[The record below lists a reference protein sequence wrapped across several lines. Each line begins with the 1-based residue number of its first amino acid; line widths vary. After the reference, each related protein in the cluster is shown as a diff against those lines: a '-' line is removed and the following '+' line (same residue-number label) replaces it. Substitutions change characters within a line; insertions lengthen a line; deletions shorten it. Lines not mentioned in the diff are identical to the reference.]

1 MSYTFSR
8 RDFLKY
14 SALTAVAVAGAG
26 LLTGCEIQDPNNPVI
41 KKLGYGTTLGTTGG
55 LLKSVDT
62 EGTTGV
68 FTFTVKN
75 NSDAPLP
82 MDPNESFV
90 VKVLDKD
97 GNSKWSNYFNLSIEA
112 VPGADGK
119 VPDILP
125 QLPVRTVGEYKVH
138 VPDYAGHAPNPE
150 DTLHPELRMTPSVQA
165 SSSNSP
171 IFTFQPAPLVRAF
184 LTLLL
189 GSLL

>member
-62 EGTTGV
+62 EGTDGV

-75 NSDAPLP
+75 NSDAPLRMTTP
-82 MDPNESFV
+82 IELFTV
-90 VKVLDKD
+90 EVLDAK
-97 GNSKWSNYFNLSIEA
+97 GNRKWNNYFNLTIEA
-112 VPGADGK
+112 VPGEDGNA
-119 VPDILP
+119 PDILP
-125 QLPVRTVGEYKVH
+125 ELPARTVGEYKVR
-138 VPDYAGHAPNPE
+138 VPFYASSAPGPE
-150 DTLHPELRMTPSVQA
+150 DTLEFTYTPNPAKSPGLRMTWKILGA
-165 SSSNSP
+165 D
-171 IFTFQPAPLVRAF
+171 LVK
-184 LTLLL
+184 
-189 GSLL
+189 

>member
-14 SALTAVAVAGAG
+14 SAMTAVAVAGAG

-75 NSDAPLP
+75 NSDAPLR
-82 MDPNESFV
+82 MTPNDIFT
-90 VKVLDKD
+90 VKVLDATGKTE
-97 GNSKWSNYFNLSIEA
+97 WSNYFNLSIKA
-112 VPGADGK
+112 VLGEDGK
-119 VPDILP
+119 APDILP
-125 QLPVRTVGEYKVH
+125 ELPPRTVGEYKVH

-150 DTLHPELRMTPSVQA
+150 DTLEFIYIPNPAKSPELRITWKIPGADLVK
-165 SSSNSP
+165 SNES
-171 IFTFQPAPLVRAF
+171 T
-184 LTLLL
+184 
-189 GSLL
+189 GK

>member
-55 LLKSVDT
+55 LLKSVNT
-62 EGTTGV
+62 EGTDGV

-75 NSDAPLP
+75 SSDAPLRMTP
-82 MDPNESFV
+82 PIELFTV
-90 VKVLDKD
+90 EVLDAK
-97 GNSKWSNYFNLSIEA
+97 GNRKWNNNFNLTIEA
-112 VPGADGK
+112 VLGEDGK
-119 VPDILP
+119 VPEILP

-150 DTLHPELRMTPSVQA
+150 DTLEFTFIPRPAKSPELRITWKIPGA
-165 SSSNSP
+165 D
-171 IFTFQPAPLVRAF
+171 LVKPNEG
-184 LTLLL
+184 T
-189 GSLL
+189 GK

>member
-62 EGTTGV
+62 EGTDGV

-82 MDPNESFV
+82 MTPNDIFT
-90 VKVLDKD
+90 VKVLDAK
-97 GNSKWSNYFNLSIEA
+97 GNRKWNNNFNLTIEA
-112 VPGADGK
+112 VPGKDGK
-119 VPDILP
+119 VPDILTN
-125 QLPVRTVGEYKVH
+125 LPPRTVGEYKVH
-138 VPDYAGHAPNPE
+138 VPDYARFAPNSE
-150 DTLHPELRMTPSVQA
+150 DTLEFTYIPLPAKSPELRMTWKIPGTDLVK
-165 SSSNSP
+165 SNES
-171 IFTFQPAPLVRAF
+171 T
-184 LTLLL
+184 
-189 GSLL
+189 GK

>member
-14 SALTAVAVAGAG
+14 SAMTAVAVAGAG

-62 EGTTGV
+62 EDTTGV

-75 NSDAPLP
+75 NSDAPLL
-82 MDPNESFV
+82 MDPKESFV

-112 VPGADGK
+112 VQGADGK

-125 QLPVRTVGEYKVH
+125 ELPVRTVGEYKVH
-138 VPDYAGHAPNPE
+138 VPDYAGYAPGPE
-150 DTLHPELRMTPSVQA
+150 DTLEFTYIPLPAKSPELRMTWKIPGA
-165 SSSNSP
+165 D
-171 IFTFQPAPLVRAF
+171 LVK
-184 LTLLL
+184 
-189 GSLL
+189 

>member
-14 SALTAVAVAGAG
+14 SAMTAVAVAGAG

-55 LLKSVDT
+55 LLESVDT
-62 EGTTGV
+62 EGTDGV

-75 NSDAPLP
+75 NSDAPLH
-82 MDPNESFV
+82 MATPNESFV

-97 GNSKWSNYFNLSIEA
+97 GNSRWNNLFNLSIEA

-125 QLPVRTVGEYKVH
+125 ELPVRTVGEYKVH

-150 DTLHPELRMTPSVQA
+150 DTLEFTFIPRPAKSPELRITWKILGA
-165 SSSNSP
+165 D
-171 IFTFQPAPLVRAF
+171 LVK
-184 LTLLL
+184 
-189 GSLL
+189 

>member
-14 SALTAVAVAGAG
+14 SAMTAVAVAGAG

-55 LLKSVDT
+55 LLKSVDLD
-62 EGTTGV
+62 GTAGV

-75 NSDAPLP
+75 NSDAPLH
-82 MDPNESFV
+82 MDPKESFV

-112 VPGADGK
+112 VLGEDGK
-119 VPDILP
+119 APDILP
-125 QLPVRTVGEYKVH
+125 ELPPRTVGEYKVH

-150 DTLHPELRMTPSVQA
+150 DTLEFIYIPNPAKSPQLRITWKILGA
-165 SSSNSP
+165 D
-171 IFTFQPAPLVRAF
+171 LVKSGEN
-184 LTLLL
+184 T
-189 GSLL
+189 GK

>member
-14 SALTAVAVAGAG
+14 SAMTAVAVAGAG
-26 LLTGCEIQDPNNPVI
+26 LLTGCEVQDPNNPVI

-62 EGTTGV
+62 EGTDGV

-82 MDPNESFV
+82 MTPYELFT
-90 VKVLDKD
+90 VKVLDAE
-97 GNSKWSNYFNLSIEA
+97 GNRKWNNNFDLTIEA

-119 VPDILP
+119 VPDILTN
-125 QLPVRTVGEYKVH
+125 LPPRTVGEYKVH
-138 VPDYAGHAPNPE
+138 VPDYARFAPGPE
-150 DTLHPELRMTPSVQA
+150 DTLEFTYTPNPAKSPELRMTWKILGA
-165 SSSNSP
+165 D
-171 IFTFQPAPLVRAF
+171 LVM
-184 LTLLL
+184 
-189 GSLL
+189 

>member
-14 SALTAVAVAGAG
+14 SAMTAVAVAGAG

-75 NSDAPLP
+75 NSDAPLR
-82 MDPNESFV
+82 MTPNDIFT
-90 VKVLDKD
+90 VKVLDATGKT
-97 GNSKWSNYFNLSIEA
+97 KWSNYFNLSIKA
-112 VPGADGK
+112 VLGEDGK
-119 VPDILP
+119 APDILP
-125 QLPVRTVGEYKVH
+125 ELPPRTVGEYKVH

-150 DTLHPELRMTPSVQA
+150 DTLEFIYIPNPAKSPELRITWKIPGADLVE
-165 SSSNSP
+165 SNES
-171 IFTFQPAPLVRAF
+171 T
-184 LTLLL
+184 
-189 GSLL
+189 GK

>member
-14 SALTAVAVAGAG
+14 SAMTAVAVAGAG

-62 EGTTGV
+62 EGTDGV

-75 NSDAPLP
+75 NSDAPLR
-82 MDPNESFV
+82 MTPNDIFT
-90 VKVLDKD
+90 VKVLDAK
-97 GNSKWSNYFNLSIEA
+97 GNRKWNNNFNLTIEA

-119 VPDILP
+119 APDILP
-125 QLPVRTVGEYKVH
+125 ELPPRTVGEYKVH
-138 VPDYAGHAPNPE
+138 VPDYAGYAPVPE
-150 DTLHPELRMTPSVQA
+150 DTLEFTYIPLPAKSPELRMTWKIPGA
-165 SSSNSP
+165 D
-171 IFTFQPAPLVRAF
+171 LVK
-184 LTLLL
+184 
-189 GSLL
+189 

>member
-14 SALTAVAVAGAG
+14 SAMTAVAVAGAG

-55 LLKSVDT
+55 LLKSVDLDVT
-62 EGTTGV
+62 AGV

-75 NSDAPLP
+75 NSDAPLH
-82 MDPNESFV
+82 MATPNERFV

-138 VPDYAGHAPNPE
+138 VPDYAGHAPNLE
-150 DTLHPELRMTPSVQA
+150 DTLEFTFIPRPAKSPELRMTWKILGA
-165 SSSNSP
+165 D
-171 IFTFQPAPLVRAF
+171 LVK
-184 LTLLL
+184 
-189 GSLL
+189 

>member
-14 SALTAVAVAGAG
+14 SAMTAVAVAGAG

-97 GNSKWSNYFNLSIEA
+97 GNSKGSNYFNLSIEA
-112 VPGADGK
+112 VPGADSK

-138 VPDYAGHAPNPE
+138 VPDYARFAPNSE
-150 DTLHPELRMTPSVQA
+150 DTLEFTYIPLPAKSPELRITWKILGA
-165 SSSNSP
+165 D
-171 IFTFQPAPLVRAF
+171 LVK
-184 LTLLL
+184 
-189 GSLL
+189 

>member
-14 SALTAVAVAGAG
+14 SAMTAVAVAGAG

-112 VPGADGK
+112 VLGADGK

-138 VPDYAGHAPNPE
+138 VPDYARFAPNSE
-150 DTLHPELRMTPSVQA
+150 DTLEFTYIPLPAKSPELRMTWKIPGA
-165 SSSNSP
+165 D
-171 IFTFQPAPLVRAF
+171 LVK
-184 LTLLL
+184 
-189 GSLL
+189 

>member
-14 SALTAVAVAGAG
+14 SAMTAVAVAGAG

-75 NSDAPLP
+75 NSDAPLR
-82 MDPNESFV
+82 MTPNDIFT
-90 VKVLDKD
+90 VKVLDATGKT
-97 GNSKWSNYFNLSIEA
+97 KWSNYFNLSIKA
-112 VPGADGK
+112 VLGEDGNT
-119 VPDILP
+119 PDILP
-125 QLPVRTVGEYKVH
+125 ELPPRTVGEYKVL
-138 VPDYAGHAPNPE
+138 VPLYASFAPNPE
-150 DTLHPELRMTPSVQA
+150 DTLEFTYIPNPAKSPELRITWKIPGADLVK
-165 SSSNSP
+165 SNES
-171 IFTFQPAPLVRAF
+171 T
-184 LTLLL
+184 
-189 GSLL
+189 GK

>member
-14 SALTAVAVAGAG
+14 SAMTAVAVAGAG

-62 EGTTGV
+62 EGTDGV

-75 NSDAPLP
+75 NSDAPLH
-82 MDPNESFV
+82 MDPKESFV

-112 VPGADGK
+112 VRGADGK
-119 VPDILP
+119 APDILP
-125 QLPVRTVGEYKVH
+125 ELPPRTVGEYKVH
-138 VPDYAGHAPNPE
+138 VPDYAGYAPGPE
-150 DTLHPELRMTPSVQA
+150 DTLEFTYIPNPAKSPELRMTWKILGA
-165 SSSNSP
+165 D
-171 IFTFQPAPLVRAF
+171 LVK
-184 LTLLL
+184 
-189 GSLL
+189 

>member
-62 EGTTGV
+62 EVTDGV

-75 NSDAPLP
+75 SSDAPLRMTP
-82 MDPNESFV
+82 PIELFTV
-90 VKVLDKD
+90 EVLDAK
-97 GNSKWSNYFNLSIEA
+97 GNRKWNNNFNLTIEA
-112 VPGADGK
+112 VLGEDGK
-119 VPDILP
+119 VPEILP
-125 QLPVRTVGEYKVH
+125 ELPPRTVGEYKVR
-138 VPDYAGHAPNPE
+138 VPLYASSAPGPE
-150 DTLHPELRMTPSVQA
+150 DTLKFTYTPNPAKSPELRMTWKIPGADRVK
-165 SSSNSP
+165 
-171 IFTFQPAPLVRAF
+171 
-184 LTLLL
+184 
-189 GSLL
+189 

>member
-62 EGTTGV
+62 EGTDGV

-75 NSDAPLP
+75 NSDVPLRMTP
-82 MDPNESFV
+82 PIELFTV
-90 VKVLDKD
+90 EVLDAK
-97 GNSKWSNYFNLSIEA
+97 GNRKWNNNFNLTIEA
-112 VPGADGK
+112 VPGEDGNA
-119 VPDILP
+119 PDILP
-125 QLPVRTVGEYKVH
+125 ELPARTVGEYKVR
-138 VPDYAGHAPNPE
+138 VPFYASSAPGPE
-150 DTLHPELRMTPSVQA
+150 DTLEFTYTPNPAKSPELRMTWKILGA
-165 SSSNSP
+165 D
-171 IFTFQPAPLVRAF
+171 LVK
-184 LTLLL
+184 
-189 GSLL
+189 

>member
-14 SALTAVAVAGAG
+14 SAMTAVAVAGAG

-75 NSDAPLP
+75 NSDAPLR
-82 MDPNESFV
+82 MTPNDIFT
-90 VKVLDKD
+90 VKVLDATGKT
-97 GNSKWSNYFNLSIEA
+97 KWSNYFNLSIKA
-112 VPGADGK
+112 VLGEDGK
-119 VPDILP
+119 APDILP
-125 QLPVRTVGEYKVH
+125 ELPPRTVGEYKVH
-138 VPDYAGHAPNPE
+138 VPDYAGHAPNLE
-150 DTLHPELRMTPSVQA
+150 ETLEFTFIPRPAKSPELRITWKIPGA
-165 SSSNSP
+165 D
-171 IFTFQPAPLVRAF
+171 LVK
-184 LTLLL
+184 
-189 GSLL
+189 

>member
-14 SALTAVAVAGAG
+14 SAMTAVAVAGAG

-75 NSDAPLP
+75 NSDAPLR
-82 MDPNESFV
+82 MTPNDIFT
-90 VKVLDKD
+90 VKVLDATGKT
-97 GNSKWSNYFNLSIEA
+97 KWSNYFNLSIKA
-112 VPGADGK
+112 VLGEDGK
-119 VPDILP
+119 APDILP
-125 QLPVRTVGEYKVH
+125 ELPPRTVGEYKVH
-138 VPDYAGHAPNPE
+138 VPDYAGHAPDPE
-150 DTLHPELRMTPSVQA
+150 DTLEFIYIPNPAKSPELRITWKIPGADLVK
-165 SSSNSP
+165 SNES
-171 IFTFQPAPLVRAF
+171 T
-184 LTLLL
+184 
-189 GSLL
+189 GK

>member
-8 RDFLKY
+8 RDFLKC
-14 SALTAVAVAGAG
+14 SAMTAVAVAGAG

-62 EGTTGV
+62 EGTDGV

-75 NSDAPLP
+75 NSDAPLH

-97 GNSKWSNYFNLSIEA
+97 GNSKWNNSFNLSIEA
-112 VPGADGK
+112 VLGEDGK
-119 VPDILP
+119 APDILP
-125 QLPVRTVGEYKVH
+125 ELPPRTVGEYKVH

-150 DTLHPELRMTPSVQA
+150 DTLEFTYIPNPAKSPQLRMTWKILSA
-165 SSSNSP
+165 D
-171 IFTFQPAPLVRAF
+171 LVK
-184 LTLLL
+184 
-189 GSLL
+189 

>member
-14 SALTAVAVAGAG
+14 SAMTAVAVAGAG

-62 EGTTGV
+62 EGTDGV

-82 MDPNESFV
+82 MTPNDIFT
-90 VKVLDKD
+90 VKVLDAK
-97 GNSKWSNYFNLSIEA
+97 GNRKWNNNFNLTIEA
-112 VPGADGK
+112 VPGEDGK

-125 QLPVRTVGEYKVH
+125 ELPARAVGEYKVR
-138 VPDYAGHAPNPE
+138 VPFYASSAPTSE
-150 DTLHPELRMTPSVQA
+150 ETLEFTFIPLPAKSPELRITWKIPGA
-165 SSSNSP
+165 D
-171 IFTFQPAPLVRAF
+171 LVK
-184 LTLLL
+184 
-189 GSLL
+189 

>member
-14 SALTAVAVAGAG
+14 SAMTAVAVAGAG

-75 NSDAPLP
+75 NSDASLL
-82 MDPNESFV
+82 MDPKESFV

-112 VPGADGK
+112 VQGADGK

-125 QLPVRTVGEYKVH
+125 ELPARTVGEYKVH
-138 VPDYAGHAPNPE
+138 VPYYAGHAPNLE
-150 DTLHPELRMTPSVQA
+150 ETLEFTFIPRPAKSPELRITWKIPGA
-165 SSSNSP
+165 D
-171 IFTFQPAPLVRAF
+171 LVK
-184 LTLLL
+184 
-189 GSLL
+189 

>member
-14 SALTAVAVAGAG
+14 SAMTAVAVAGAG

-55 LLKSVDT
+55 LLKSVDLD
-62 EGTTGV
+62 GTAGV

-75 NSDAPLP
+75 NSDAPLR

-97 GNSKWSNYFNLSIEA
+97 GNRKWNNLFNLSIEA
-112 VPGADGK
+112 VPGKDGNA
-119 VPDILP
+119 PDILP
-125 QLPVRTVGEYKVH
+125 ELSPRTVGEYKVH
-138 VPDYAGHAPNPE
+138 VPDYAGHAPNLE
-150 DTLHPELRMTPSVQA
+150 DTLEFTFIPLPAKSPELRITWKIPGA
-165 SSSNSP
+165 D
-171 IFTFQPAPLVRAF
+171 LVK
-184 LTLLL
+184 
-189 GSLL
+189 

>member
-75 NSDAPLP
+75 NSDARLR
-82 MDPNESFV
+82 MTPNDIFT
-90 VKVLDKD
+90 VKVLDATGKT
-97 GNSKWSNYFNLSIEA
+97 KWSNYFNLSIKA
-112 VPGADGK
+112 VLGEDGK
-119 VPDILP
+119 APDILP
-125 QLPVRTVGEYKVH
+125 ELPPRTVGEYKVH

-150 DTLHPELRMTPSVQA
+150 DTLEFIYIPNPAKSPELRITWKIPGADLVK
-165 SSSNSP
+165 SNES
-171 IFTFQPAPLVRAF
+171 T
-184 LTLLL
+184 
-189 GSLL
+189 GK

>member
-1 MSYTFSR
+1 MSTVFSR
-8 RDFLKY
+8 RSFLKY
-14 SALTAVAVAGAG
+14 TAVTAVAVAGAG

-75 NSDAPLP
+75 NSDAPLL
-82 MDPNESFV
+82 MDPKESFV

-112 VPGADGK
+112 VQGADGK

-125 QLPVRTVGEYKVH
+125 ELPPRTVGEYKVR
-138 VPDYAGHAPNPE
+138 VPLYASSAPGPE
-150 DTLHPELRMTPSVQA
+150 DTLEFTYIPNPAKSPELRMTWKIPGADLVK
-165 SSSNSP
+165 SNES
-171 IFTFQPAPLVRAF
+171 T
-184 LTLLL
+184 
-189 GSLL
+189 SK

>member
-97 GNSKWSNYFNLSIEA
+97 GNSKWSNSFNLSIEA
-112 VPGADGK
+112 VPGADSK

-138 VPDYAGHAPNPE
+138 VPDYARFAPNSE
-150 DTLHPELRMTPSVQA
+150 DTLEFTYIPLPAKSPELRMTWKIPGA
-165 SSSNSP
+165 D
-171 IFTFQPAPLVRAF
+171 LVK
-184 LTLLL
+184 
-189 GSLL
+189 

>member
-14 SALTAVAVAGAG
+14 SAMTAVAVAGAG

-75 NSDAPLP
+75 NSDAPLL
-82 MDPNESFV
+82 MDPKESFV

-125 QLPVRTVGEYKVH
+125 ELPARTVGEYKVH
-138 VPDYAGHAPNPE
+138 VPDYAGHALNSE
-150 DTLHPELRMTPSVQA
+150 DTLEFIFIPRPANQPELRITWKIPGTDLVK
-165 SSSNSP
+165 SNES
-171 IFTFQPAPLVRAF
+171 T
-184 LTLLL
+184 
-189 GSLL
+189 GK

>member
-75 NSDAPLP
+75 NSDAPLR
-82 MDPNESFV
+82 MTPNDIFT
-90 VKVLDKD
+90 VKVLDATGKT
-97 GNSKWSNYFNLSIEA
+97 KWSNYFNLSIKA
-112 VPGADGK
+112 VLGEDGK
-119 VPDILP
+119 APDILP
-125 QLPVRTVGEYKVH
+125 ELPPRTVGEYKVH

-150 DTLHPELRMTPSVQA
+150 DTLEFIYIPNPAKSPELRITWKIPGADLVK
-165 SSSNSP
+165 SNES
-171 IFTFQPAPLVRAF
+171 T
-184 LTLLL
+184 
-189 GSLL
+189 GK

>member
-62 EGTTGV
+62 EGTDGV

-75 NSDAPLP
+75 NSDAPLR
-82 MDPNESFV
+82 MTPNDIFT
-90 VKVLDKD
+90 VKVLDAK
-97 GNSKWSNYFNLSIEA
+97 GNSKWNNNFSLTIEA
-112 VPGADGK
+112 VRGRTARLLIFSPSSRPGLWVSTRSMSPTMPGM
-119 VPDILP
+119 LP
-125 QLPVRTVGEYKVH
+125 ALRT
-138 VPDYAGHAPNPE
+138 PW
-150 DTLHPELRMTPSVQA
+150 S
-165 SSSNSP
+165 SP
-171 IFTFQPAPLVRAF
+171 ISPTRP
-184 LTLLL
+184 
-189 GSLL
+189 SLLNSA

>member
-14 SALTAVAVAGAG
+14 SAMTAVAVAGAG

-55 LLKSVDT
+55 LLKSVNT

-75 NSDAPLP
+75 NSDAPLR
-82 MDPNESFV
+82 MTPNDIFT
-90 VKVLDKD
+90 VKVLDATGKT
-97 GNSKWSNYFNLSIEA
+97 KWSNYFNLSIKA
-112 VPGADGK
+112 VLGEDGK
-119 VPDILP
+119 APDILP
-125 QLPVRTVGEYKVH
+125 ELPPRTVGEYKVH

-150 DTLHPELRMTPSVQA
+150 DTLEFIYIPNPAKSPELRITWKILGA
-165 SSSNSP
+165 D
-171 IFTFQPAPLVRAF
+171 LVK
-184 LTLLL
+184 
-189 GSLL
+189 